1 MTTADTKSRR
11 HDSVFRHRIS
21 WCRVFV
27 AVLALRISASAQATP
42 QFDVILRHGTVVDG
56 TGLPRYQADVALL
69 GGYIARVGDLSKET
83 ARTEIDATGLFVAP
97 GFINIHSHAAVNALP
112 TAENMLTQGVTTEI
126 VNADGGGST
135 NLREQLATAAAN
147 GLAVNV
153 GAYIGFNAIWADVVG
168 AADRRPASDEID
180 RMRALVVRGLEQGAW
195 GVSAG
200 LDYKPGYYAQVEEV
214 VRVLEPAAKWR
225 TNFPNHDRLTPE
237 SNFSSRVGVG
247 ETIAIGER
255 AGLVP
260 VVTHM
265 KAQGREQGTA
275 GALLDM
281 MAQAP
286 TAAITRAR
294 TRIRT
299 SPARPGWARC
309 SFLHGRR
316 TAAAIRC

>member
-1 MTTADTKSRR
+1 
-11 HDSVFRHRIS
+11 
-21 WCRVFV
+21 
-27 AVLALRISASAQATP
+27 
-42 QFDVILRHGTVVDG
+42 VIFRHGTVVDG

-69 GGYIARVGDLSKET
+69 GGYIARVGDLSRET
-83 ARTEIDATGLFVAP
+83 ARNEIDATGLFVAP
-97 GFINIHSHAAVNALP
+97 GFINIHSHAAVSALP

-126 VNADGGGST
+126 ANADGGGSPD
-135 NLREQLATAAAN
+135 LQAQLATSRAN
-147 GLAVNV
+147 GLAVNFGV
-153 GAYIGFNAIWADVVG
+153 YIGFNAIWADVVG
-168 AADRRPASDEID
+168 AADRRPTAEDIE

-200 LDYKPGYYAQVEEV
+200 LDYKPAYYAQVEEV

-247 ETIAIGER
+247 ETIAIGEK

-275 GALLDM
+275 GALLD
-281 MAQAP
+281 
-286 TAAITRAR
+286 
-294 TRIRT
+294 
-299 SPARPGWARC
+299 
-309 SFLHGRR
+309 R
-316 TAAAIRC
+316 TAAATRC